1 LLQQLSTPVRW
12 TDDVLAITR
21 RFPSALYVEM
31 GPGSVLTGLV
41 RKIAPTVNTANCGTA
56 AEVQRLRELAAA

>member
-1 LLQQLSTPVRW
+1 
-12 TDDVLAITR
+12 
-21 RFPSALYVEM
+21 
-31 GPGSVLTGLV
+31 LV